1 MRRFLLPLLPPHI
14 HASPTT
20 RALHTHEAGPLG
32 LFALF
37 PRQRRLTATRSRISR
52 RAEYQAPPSAA
63 SLHFRSIAPPS
74 CLPCFPPAPKESMS
88 YQQHPHSNNFGL
100 AATFVPGGTDD
111 YYLPPQPE
119 LVSPAPQR
127 IMQEDVDQ
135 IQNQVAHLE
144 LEANGSA
151 YPPRGSS
158 MHSNTPSSSN
168 GSHYKQ
174 SDYSQYGKPPGDVP
188 NFSPFPKLVN
198 PPPNIPPTDDEKE
211 QILEIARMGVLNSN
225 DPEMQLAWA
234 QDSLTWVDAS
244 MVHAERVYTTSARPP
259 TPAVEHQLRM
269 DAMNIVQFLADQHHP
284 RAEFMRGMWLEF
296 GKFGMRIDKKEAFRC
311 YSRAADKGYWRAEYR
326 IGMLFEQS
334 NDPVKALVHYKR
346 GADAGDSASNYV
358 GPSFWRCKI
367 SYC

>member
-1 MRRFLLPLLPPHI
+1 
-14 HASPTT
+14 
-20 RALHTHEAGPLG
+20 
-32 LFALF
+32 
-37 PRQRRLTATRSRISR
+37 
-52 RAEYQAPPSAA
+52 
-63 SLHFRSIAPPS
+63 
-74 CLPCFPPAPKESMS
+74 MS
-88 YQQHPHSNNFGL
+88 YQQHPHPSNFGL

-119 LVSPAPQR
+119 VVSPAPQR

-135 IQNQVAHLE
+135 IQNQVAHME

-151 YPPRGSS
+151 FPPRGSS
-158 MHSNTPSSSN
+158 VLSNGSN
-168 GSHYKQ
+168 GSHHRQ
-174 SDYSQYGKPPGDVP
+174 GDYSQYGKPTADLP

-198 PPPNIPPTDDEKE
+198 PSPNIPPTDDEKE
-211 QILEIARMGVLNSN
+211 QILENARMGVLNSN

-234 QDSLTWVDAS
+234 QDALTWVDAS
-244 MVHAERVYTTSARPP
+244 MVHAERIFVDQGRPT
-259 TPAVEHQLRM
+259 TPAVEHQLRV

-296 GKFGMRIDKKEAFRC
+296 GKFGMRVDKKEAFRC
-311 YSRAADKGYWRAEYR
+311 YSRSADKGYWRAEYR

-358 GPSFWRCKI
+358 CPFAQVGQRLVSLTAV
-367 SYC
+367 